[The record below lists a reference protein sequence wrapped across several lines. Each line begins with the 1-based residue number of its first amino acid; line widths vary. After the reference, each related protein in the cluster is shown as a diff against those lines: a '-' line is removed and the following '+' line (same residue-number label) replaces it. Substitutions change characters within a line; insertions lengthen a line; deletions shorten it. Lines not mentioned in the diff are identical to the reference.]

1 MFILDVC
8 LLFIFLALGL
18 TVGTVPVDQ
27 DHQGEDK
34 HAVWYQDGVQDCC
47 QSLGLVIRG
56 NHNPRVHGGVVT
68 GEGCLVLRVI
78 IIIIK
83 LPRGEML
90 LPLNDYNIS
99 RRRYHS

>member
-1 MFILDVC
+1 MISDVS
-8 LLFIFLALGL
+8 LLFIFLTLCLA
-18 TVGTVPVDQ
+18 VGTVPVDQ

-34 HAVWYQDGVQDCC
+34 HAVWYEDGVQDCC

-68 GEGCLVLRVI
+68 GEGCFVLRVI
-78 IIIIK
+78 IFIIK
-83 LPRGEML
+83 LPRQEML